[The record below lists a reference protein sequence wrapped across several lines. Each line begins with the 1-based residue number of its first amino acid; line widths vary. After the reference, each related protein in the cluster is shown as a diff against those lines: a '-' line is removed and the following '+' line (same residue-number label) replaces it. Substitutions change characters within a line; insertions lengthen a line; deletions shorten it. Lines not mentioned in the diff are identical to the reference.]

1 MAVPVNRLLS
11 LSSVHLLV
19 LEKLPEPPPH
29 HGALLHRHQMS
40 GGAGQNVQPGVQES
54 LLIQTSSSA
63 TEEGERSGGS
73 CRSLKEEHVLS
84 FSPLFT
90 FLAVVTRLAC
100 GLWHT

>member
-1 MAVPVNRLLS
+1 MAVPVNLLLS

-19 LEKLPEPPPH
+19 LEKWPEPPPH

-63 TEEGERSGGS
+63 TEEGKRSGSS
-73 CRSLKEEHVLS
+73 CRSLKEEHMLF
-84 FSPLFT
+84 FSPFSLF
-90 FLAVVTRLAC
+90 LQL
-100 GLWHT
+100 LLD